1 MKKWGQNKTE
11 EGKQSKDEK
20 WSSRGATSSKSRH
33 GTANINY
40 PILLVKASFFL
51 IKELRNWDLTLYW
64 RLACKCNFVMAP
76 LDHIVINLITTEQ
89 MLRMWSCTTT
99 IYLYFVPQIF
109 VKTNKYTQGL
119 IIPNHVLVYLCVSQ
133 VSHISA
139 GWMRRLALSTPLS
152 GFHLCRAFCNLCCEQ
167 EQKMGTTFIPES
179 GIQGYQLFCQL
190 SRVDGIHGFPRS
202 EQRRKS
208 NMDELQHYGKKEC
221 LYCKWDCRTGKYR
234 LPSWPAG
241 GSFKS
246 QFHDLISYL
255 CCVKNH

>member
-1 MKKWGQNKTE
+1 MKSNILCCAHICFCLLSVSERDTNATLRWGQSKTE

-64 RLACKCNFVMAP
+64 RLAWKCNFVMAP

-99 IYLYFVPQIF
+99 IYLYFVSQIF
-109 VKTNKYTQGL
+109 VKINKYTQGL

-139 GWMRRLALSTPLS
+139 GWMSTPLS
-152 GFHLCRAFCNLCCEQ
+152 GFHLCRAFCILCCEQ
-167 EQKMGTTFIPES
+167 VTKNGDHFYSWIWDSRISVILSTEQGRWDT
-179 GIQGYQLFCQL
+179 
-190 SRVDGIHGFPRS
+190 RFP
-202 EQRRKS
+202 QIWT
-208 NMDELQHYGKKEC
+208 KKE
-221 LYCKWDCRTGKYR
+221 
-234 LPSWPAG
+234 
-241 GSFKS
+241 
-246 QFHDLISYL
+246 
-255 CCVKNH
+255 VKHGWTATLWQKVMFIL